1 MDQRLASKDRP
12 FWVFER
18 KHVVGVQGTDKEIPR
33 GTCRSWKSTRQSAL
47 SLG

>member
-18 KHVVGVQGTDKEIPR
+18 KHVVGVQVQIRKYQEVPVGLGKVHV
-33 GTCRSWKSTRQSAL
+33 
-47 SLG
+47 SLL